1 MTSQI
6 QTLTFTDLS
15 AIPLTNTIS
24 FDYLRPTDVKVEVGT
39 VLTSLTQ
46 KTYLTHWSITNDN
59 KIQFE
64 SSAFTSAG
72 TYHVKIYRQTDATTP
87 THVFVAGSSI
97 RAEDLNNINRQT
109 LFVAE
114 ELRDILNSLAL
125 DGTGQNIGVLVH
137 GSNLADNSVT
147 TTKILDLEVGTADLS
162 PGAVTAPKIGDTQ
175 ITETKL
181 ANNSIMTRAIADN
194 QVTTSKLADRSVTA
208 PKLADNAVTTR
219 SIGEGEITRTK
230 IAPANITDVEL
241 AATLGQNN
249 SEPYKSGAFSA
260 PDIIV
265 NDQGR
270 VVAISSGTIATSEIE
285 NGAVTLDKIS
295 TAAQNSLTATAVA
308 AAAAAGATPTT
319 PIKQVKED
327 TSTSSTHTSTTFV
340 DTDVS
345 VTVNVSAN
353 SRVLV
358 IASGAIST
366 STPFGTSMGHCKC
379 VKDNGS
385 FEGKEIIH
393 SYNGYRFTNNNST
406 TTPEPDSLFN
416 QILYD
421 SANGAGNRTY
431 KLQVRRESSGAVTL
445 HEGKILV
452 IEIGI
457 TT

>member
-6 QTLTFTDLS
+6 QTLSIQDLN

-24 FDYLRPTDVKVEVGT
+24 FNYLRPTDVKVEVGT

-59 KIQFE
+59 QIKFE
-64 SSAFTSAG
+64 SSAFTSTG

-97 RAEDLNNINRQT
+97 RAEDLNNINKQT

-114 ELRDILNSLAL
+114 ELRDILNGLAL
-125 DGTGQNIGVLVH
+125 DGTGLNSSLLVH

-147 TTKILDLEVGTADLS
+147 TTKIDDGAVGTADLS
-162 PGAVTAPKIGDTQ
+162 PGAVTAEKIGDGQ

-181 ANNSIMTRAIADN
+181 ADNSVMTRAIGDN

-219 SIGEGEITRTK
+219 AILDGEITRPK
-230 IAPANITDVEL
+230 IAPGNITDVEL
-241 AATLGQNN
+241 ATTLSQSAAIPGRSGQ
-249 SEPYKSGAFSA
+249 FTA
-260 PDIIV
+260 PLITV

-270 VVAISSGTIATSEIE
+270 VTAIQDAVIPSSSIS
-285 NGAVTLDKIS
+285 NGAVTLEKIS
-295 TAAQNSLTATAVA
+295 TAAQNSLTAAAVA
-308 AAAAAGATPTT
+308 AAAAAATS
-319 PIKQVKED
+319 PIKQVKEA
-327 TSTSSTHTSTTFV
+327 TSTSSTHESETFEN
-340 DTDVS
+340 TNLS
-345 VTVNVSAN
+345 LTINVSAN

-358 IASGAIST
+358 IASGILHTASAFGDMGYVKCIKDTT
-366 STPFGTSMGHCKC
+366 STDKLFDQ
-379 VKDNGS
+379 V
-385 FEGKEIIH
+385 IH
-393 SYNGYRFTNNNST
+393 SYDGYRYPAANSNNPT
-406 TTPEPDSLFN
+406 YPEAIFN
-416 QILYD
+416 YYLYD

-431 KLQVRRESSGAVTL
+431 RLQVRRENGRAAYLDDSKLLA
-445 HEGKILV
+445 